1 MGRPGS
7 VDDEKQVALYVFCN
21 DEKGSGEND
30 GLGRFFF
37 CGENDVLCFFAVIR
51 AAGDYSILPI
61 YRACRDARRRVETGS
76 FLRDERGAW
85 GASPPHSRVH
95 AQQILRIPATG
106 CPAA

>member
-37 CGENDVLCFFAVIR
+37 CVENDVLCFF
-51 AAGDYSILPI
+51 
-61 YRACRDARRRVETGS
+61 CRHSCRRRLLYSPNLQSVQGRTPACGNRS
-76 FLRDERGAW
+76 FPHAERGAW

-106 CPAA
+106 YSAA